1 MAVNVLLAGTD
12 FDVQRLVVDVV
23 EMTYSEVEIE
33 RALDFNALHLK
44 LEDNP
49 SKYSVF
55 IFDGPMV
62 KAFNDEMVS
71 MDENKIALFEKKV
84 ILISDSEEDLE
95 QNGFK
100 DRFTHLIKPFSLD
113 TFQDLIKETCQG
125 C

>member
-1 MAVNVLLAGTD
+1 MSVTVLLAGTD
-12 FDVQRLVVDVV
+12 FDIQRLVVDVV
-23 EMTYSEVEIE
+23 EMTYTEVEIE
-33 RALDFNALHLK
+33 RALDFNALHNK

-49 SKYSVF
+49 SKFNVF

-62 KAFNDEMVS
+62 KAFNDEMGT
-71 MDENKIALFEKKV
+71 MDDAKIALFEKKV
-84 ILISDSEEDLE
+84 ILISDSEDDLE

-113 TFQDLIKETCQG
+113 VFQDLIKETCHA

>member
-1 MAVNVLLAGTD
+1 MSVTVLLAGTD
-12 FDVQRLVVDVV
+12 FDIQRLVVDVV

-33 RALDFNALHLK
+33 RALDFEALHGK
-44 LEDNP
+44 LEDDP
-49 SKYSVF
+49 SKYNVF

-62 KAFNDEMVS
+62 KAFNDEMNN
-71 MDENKIALFEKKV
+71 MDSDKIELFEKKV
-84 ILISDSEEDLE
+84 ILISDSEEDLS

-113 TFQDLIKETCQG
+113 TFQDLIKETCHA